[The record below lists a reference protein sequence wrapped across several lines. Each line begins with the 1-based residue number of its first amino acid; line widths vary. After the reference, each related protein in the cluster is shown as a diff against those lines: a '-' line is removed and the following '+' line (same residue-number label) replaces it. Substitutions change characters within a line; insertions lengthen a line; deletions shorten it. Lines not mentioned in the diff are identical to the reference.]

1 MLRYRGHFI
10 APDLYHSLGNDS
22 RSNTLRIV
30 DGDEENKPFNDD
42 QFDLLNSFYK
52 ITQAGF
58 LSTIII
64 NCSIMTFGFL
74 TFGGNAMGVILNNY
88 STLDKGATVCRL
100 LTAISV
106 IGGYPFLISACR
118 GEILKLYSLKTEQK
132 PKRRHEKL
140 TTLILMTIVTLLSMV
155 VSDAGLI
162 IGLSGAVM
170 GSALVYIFPSL
181 LYLSNTNP
189 IKPKLRM
196 LILERMFC
204 RFLLVFG
211 IFAASAGVLS
221 VITGV

>member
-74 TFGGNAMGVILNNY
+74 TFGGNAMGVILNKP
-88 STLDKGATVCRL
+88 SQFRCSSLGL
-100 LTAISV
+100 LKDI
-106 IGGYPFLISACR
+106 PFD
-118 GEILKLYSLKTEQK
+118 
-132 PKRRHEKL
+132 P
-140 TTLILMTIVTLLSMV
+140 
-155 VSDAGLI
+155 
-162 IGLSGAVM
+162 
-170 GSALVYIFPSL
+170 ALEETFVH
-181 LYLSNTNP
+181 
-189 IKPKLRM
+189 
-196 LILERMFC
+196 
-204 RFLLVFG
+204 
-211 IFAASAGVLS
+211 
-221 VITGV
+221 